1 MSLIKRRYKQIE
13 AFFSRVRPI
22 APDSPS
28 RSAAEKPEPG
38 AAPFASPS
46 TADAAAGWQHF
57 FTGSDRGQKMGFTY
71 DQEEV
76 TALEKAPLPL
86 PENSMRVPLVVS
98 GTTIGTIQA
107 AGNEAGWTAK
117 EIEIVSAVAA
127 QLAHHLENLLHPEQ
141 NGKRTH

>member
-22 APDSPS
+22 APDSPA
-28 RSAAEKPEPG
+28 RSAAEKPAPG
-38 AAPFASPS
+38 ATPFVSPS
-46 TADAAAGWQHF
+46 AADAAAGWQHF
-57 FTGSDRGQKMGFTY
+57 FTGSDRSQKMGFTY

-76 TALEKAPLPL
+76 TALEEAPLPL
-86 PENSMRVPLVVS
+86 PENSLRVPLVIS

-107 AGNEAGWTAK
+107 AGNEAGWTAQ
-117 EIEIVSAVAA
+117 EIEIVSAVAD

-141 NGKRTH
+141 NGKRID